1 MILLEE
7 LYTNMKRIQDEE
19 IMALYILNEFLNID
33 ISNFKKVKVQ
43 TG

>member
-1 MILLEE
+1 
-7 LYTNMKRIQDEE
+7 MKRIQDEE